1 MRILLL
7 ELREEG
13 GVRQVLQPGGI
24 VCHDVQPSWE
34 EMASVAVAVF
44 PLVLARIVAKVSCR
58 TIIRDRP
65 TANAREG
72 RSVVSASGN
81 GGVAD
86 VMMGSQDGHLR

>member
-1 MRILLL
+1 M
-7 ELREEG
+7 
-13 GVRQVLQPGGI
+13 LQPGGV

-44 PLVLARIVAKVSCR
+44 PLVLVRIVAEVCGR

-72 RSVVSASGN
+72 QSVVSASGN

>member
-1 MRILLL
+1 MPLL
-7 ELREEG
+7 EAREEG
-13 GVRQVLQPGGI
+13 GVRQVLQSGGI
-24 VCHDVQPSWE
+24 VSHDVQPSWE

-44 PLVLARIVAKVSCR
+44 PLVLASTVAKVSSR
-58 TIIRDRP
+58 AIIRDRP

-86 VMMGSQDGHLR
+86 VMMGSLDGDLC